1 MVMQAVLGLC
11 RGQWRPV
18 KGFNEEQCT
27 QVCAGKDT
35 RLPCGEGGSQKL
47 SSRPCPPDPP
57 RPAPPNVAD
66 ALTTLPAG
74 GLLTE
79 LLVTA
84 MYAAPASRCA
94 VSGGTG
100 RLLPILAA
108 LHVMAAFSCWETA
121 QPCLLPGISRL
132 ALGLPFSPPCIV
144 LEQVSEGEIQAQHR
158 RALVSK
164 PLPAAPHM
172 SDTQS
177 VHQLPRPSSFY

>member
-1 MVMQAVLGLC
+1 MYPGLC
-11 RGQWRPV
+11 REGHEAAVWRR
-18 KGFNEEQCT
+18 GFPE
-27 QVCAGKDT
+27 VVLSAW
-35 RLPCGEGGSQKL
+35 
-47 SSRPCPPDPP
+47 SSRPSSSCSPPM
-57 RPAPPNVAD
+57 AD

-84 MYAAPASRCA
+84 LYAVPASRCA
-94 VSGGTG
+94 VSVGTG
-100 RLLPILAA
+100 RFLPILAA

-121 QPCLLPGISRL
+121 QSCLLPGISSL

-144 LEQVSEGEIQAQHR
+144 LEQVSEGEIQAQLC

-164 PLPAAPHM
+164 PFPAAPHM
-172 SDTQS
+172 SNTQS